1 MFSFFFVSWWYRF
14 FFWKYHCRQSSL
26 DNHITK
32 ILDND
37 NNDSGNWSSKKY
49 SPREGNVV
57 ENMVRY
63 VSSIRFIKS
72 VMYYKGTIVDDW
84 LISFWWIVCVLN
96 IIMKAFLQQL
106 FPPEG
111 TSSWRDHNLMHI
123 TYHGQTTTL
132 LSNFLY
138 MIEMWF
144 IIRNT
149 V

>member
-1 MFSFFFVSWWYRF
+1 
-14 FFWKYHCRQSSL
+14 
-26 DNHITK
+26 
-32 ILDND
+32 
-37 NNDSGNWSSKKY
+37 
-49 SPREGNVV
+49 
-57 ENMVRY
+57 MVRY

-123 TYHGQTTTL
+123 AYRGQTTTIEFSVYDWNVIYHNEYSL
-132 LSNFLY
+132 ELINVSKFILY
-138 MIEMWF
+138 WRCVHKQFCALIVSMRKKKKKMRKKIKKKYWN
-144 IIRNT
+144 RKS
-149 V
+149 